1 MISNEIPAKSATS
14 PTALRMPVG
23 ANRASV
29 KRKRNIIWSL
39 IFAAILIIAAIA
51 AYLYLNRERPIVT
64 LNVAAGP
71 YRSDSYELMK
81 EIADVIERQSDT
93 LRIKVIA
100 TKDSSQNIALLNRG
114 FKKLVEQNTAVDPN
128 GEIREIE
135 KLAMK
140 DMGIVIPES
149 SSDNEKESD
158 NGETISIDLATIRS
172 DTPVVANVR
181 MIAELFPDFFQ
192 IISKADNGYFSV
204 RDLDGKRVAIPPFGT
219 DEFRSFW
226 AIGDHYDLSLSG
238 VKWKAMD
245 INDAV
250 PEFLAGNLDAIFTV
264 RSLRDRL
271 LLNLHEDAVLKGQDL
286 TLVEI
291 DQAPAIAVKR
301 PFLSS
306 ETIPKGAFGGNPVV
320 PRRDIISTAVTR
332 TLVTRDDLDP
342 ELIRELTSILFEN
355 RLDLIIR
362 FALASAIQMPNV
374 DEGLSIP
381 LHAGSQQYYNRDQP
395 SFLQENAEPIAL
407 MITIAAMLFSGLL
420 ALRSRLNSG
429 QKNRMDSYN
438 YMLLN
443 IADQARVSNDKV
455 QLGELKNELFGILE
469 TVVRALDTDEV
480 TEEGFQSFSLLW
492 ESVREMIKDRHLEIS
507 TS

>member
-1 MISNEIPAKSATS
+1 MTTNTAPDKSSASSLQAHISGK
-14 PTALRMPVG
+14 
-23 ANRASV
+23 ANRSSARK
-29 KRKRNIIWSL
+29 KRTLIWTL
-39 IFAAILIIAAIA
+39 FLGTVLLLAAIA
-51 AYLYLNRERPIVT
+51 AYFYINRERPIVT

-71 YRSDSYELMK
+71 YRSDSFELMK
-81 EIADVIERQSDT
+81 EVADVLERQSDI
-93 LRIKVIA
+93 LRLKVIA
-100 TKDSSQNIALLNRG
+100 TKDSSQNIALLNQG
-114 FKKLVEQNTAVDPN
+114 YKNLGEQNSNRDKS
-128 GEIREIE
+128 GEIREME
-135 KLAMK
+135 KLALK
-140 DMGIVIPES
+140 DMGLEQLQFTVSKAETNNAKSIP
-149 SSDNEKESD
+149 
-158 NGETISIDLATIRS
+158 IDLATIRS

-192 IISKADNGYFSV
+192 IVSKVENGFFSV
-204 RDLDGKRVAIPPFGT
+204 RDLEGKRVAIPPFGT

-245 INDAV
+245 ITKAV
-250 PEFLAGNLDAIFTV
+250 PLFLAGDIDAIFTV

-271 LLNLHEDAVLKGQDL
+271 LLNLHEDAVLKNQDL
-286 TLVEI
+286 TLIEI

-301 PFLSS
+301 PFLRSD
-306 ETIPKGAFGGNPVV
+306 TIPKGAFGGNPIV

-332 TLVTRDDLDP
+332 TLVTREDLDP

-362 FALASAIQMPNV
+362 FALASAIQKPNT

-381 LHAGSQQYYNRDQP
+381 LHEGSQQYYDRDQP

-443 IADQARVSNDKV
+443 IAEQATNATEIS
-455 QLGELKNELFGILE
+455 QLKTLKTELYGILE

-492 ESVREMIKDRHLEIS
+492 ESVREMINDRRSEL
-507 TS
+507 TSA

>member
-1 MISNEIPAKSATS
+1 MTVEISSNGTMRPGVEKHQ
-14 PTALRMPVG
+14 R
-23 ANRASV
+23 NRANLASAKK
-29 KRKRNIIWSL
+29 KRFW
-39 IFAAILIIAAIA
+39 FWTLIISALLIMAIIA
-51 AYLYLNRERPIVT
+51 GYFYLNREHPITT

-81 EIADVIERQSDT
+81 EIADVVERQSEF

-100 TKDSSQNIALLNRG
+100 TKDSSQNIALLNKG
-114 FKKLVEQNTAVDPN
+114 KKRLDEGVSGRDLN
-128 GEIREIE
+128 GEIRVIE
-135 KLAMK
+135 KLALK
-140 DMGIVIPES
+140 
-149 SSDNEKESD
+149 EKGLEQTQFETSKID
-158 NGETISIDLATIRS
+158 PQEPGETISIDLATIRS

-192 IISKADNGYFSV
+192 IITKTDFGVFSV
-204 RDLDGKRVAIPPFGT
+204 KELEGLRVAIPPFGT

-226 AIGDHYDLSLSG
+226 AIGDHYDLSLSQLD
-238 VKWKAMD
+238 WKAMELTA
-245 INDAV
+245 AV
-250 PEFLAGNLDAIFTV
+250 PKLLNGDLDVIFTV

-271 LLNLHEDAVLKGQDL
+271 LLNLHEDAILKNESL
-286 TLVEI
+286 TLIEI

-301 PFLSS
+301 PFLRSS
-306 ETIPKGAFGGNPVV
+306 EIPKGAFGGNPVV
-320 PRRDIISTAVTR
+320 PRRDIVSSSVTR

-362 FALASAIQMPNV
+362 FALASAIQKP
-374 DEGLSIP
+374 DLDAGLSIP
-381 LHAGSQQYYNRDQP
+381 LHEGSEQYYNRDQP

-420 ALRSRLNSG
+420 AIRSRLNSG

-438 YMLLN
+438 YMLLD
-443 IADQARVSNDKV
+443 IADQARVSNDMA
-455 QLGELKNELFGILE
+455 QLSNLKTELYGILE

-492 ESVREMIKDRHLEIS
+492 ESVREMINDRRTEINLV
-507 TS
+507 